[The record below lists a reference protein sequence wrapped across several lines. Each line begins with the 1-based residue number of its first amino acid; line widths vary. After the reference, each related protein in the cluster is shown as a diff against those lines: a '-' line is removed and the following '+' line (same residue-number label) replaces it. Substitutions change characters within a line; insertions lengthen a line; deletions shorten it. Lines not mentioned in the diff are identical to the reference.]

1 MLMNYVFILNFV
13 FLQVSSTQNQQ
24 WLNKSVWFTHTIV
37 LLIYVNETIYLLGNL
52 PFFMIHVNHFMA
64 WDDSPCSNVV
74 GERPGATL

>member
-52 PFFMIHVNHFMA
+52 PFFKIHVNHFMA
-64 WDDSPCSNVV
+64 WDDSSYANVISNC
-74 GERPGATL
+74 G